1 MTELEKASGLKPL
14 CISAA
19 MGANL
24 DALLERIW
32 TELGV

>member
-1 MTELEKASGLKPL
+1 MDELAKASGVAPL

-19 MGANL
+19 MGTNL

-32 TELGV
+32 SELGV